1 MRYVLRRLG
10 YLIFVLLGASF
21 LVFFLAQ
28 AIPADPAREAMGEY
42 ATNEQVEAYRHERG
56 LDRPIVVQY
65 VIYLNRLL
73 RVDLGTS
80 VMTGEPVVKELFRYL
95 PATVELAAAS
105 LVVSVVLGIFL
116 GVASAAKRGY
126 FTDQFSR
133 AFALFGMSMPVF
145 WFGLMLQLI
154 FYRHLAIL
162 PIGQRVNVEFNA
174 PPAITGF
181 LTVDSL
187 MAGDLTMFGNALLH
201 LVLPSVVLASGSLAS
216 IARITRSNLLEV
228 LRSEYVRTARSK
240 GLAERTVI
248 YKHAFRSTLVP
259 VVTII
264 GLQVGHMF
272 SGAVLAETVFTWP
285 GIGRWAV
292 SGILKGD
299 VPVVMGVA
307 LFTTAVYSLIN
318 LLVDL
323 SYPLIDPRL
332 RTE

>member
-65 VIYLNRLL
+65 AIYLNRLL

-162 PIGQRVNVEFNA
+162 PIGHRVNVEFNA

-187 MAGDLTMFGNALLH
+187 MAGDLTMFGNALFH
-201 LVLPSVVLASGSLAS
+201 LVLPSIVLASGSLAS

>member
-201 LVLPSVVLASGSLAS
+201 LVLPSIVLASGSLAS

>member
-65 VIYLNRLL
+65 AIYLNRLL

-105 LVVSVVLGIFL
+105 LIVSVVLGIFL

-133 AFALFGMSMPVF
+133 VFALFGMSMPVF

-162 PIGQRVNVEFNA
+162 PIGQRMNVEFNA
-174 PPAITGF
+174 PPAITGL

-187 MAGDLTMFGNALLH
+187 MAGDLTMFVNALLH

-264 GLQVGHMF
+264 GLQVGHVF

-307 LFTTAVYSLIN
+307 LFTTAVYSLVN

-332 RTE
+332 RTA